1 MLLFVNYAKVVF
13 YFIYSFKNKS
23 EYYKIGRKT
32 IIERG
37 GENQKANLLING
49 KLAFFVLDY
58 PLG

>member
-23 EYYKIGRKT
+23 EYYMIGRKT
-32 IIERG
+32 TIEG
-37 GENQKANLLING
+37 GGNQKANLLING